1 MQQVKYGLRR
11 SPHPNALLATSLLP
25 LLCHPALPGA
35 AVNCLQ
41 ASARQLPDGGLALRF
56 QLRGKPDDLR
66 IPPPQQPAAVD
77 GLWQTTCCEA
87 FIAAVDA
94 PDYREF
100 NFSPSGQW
108 AAYRFDA
115 YRERDTH
122 FVPASA
128 PRIAFAL
135 LPDGFQLDVELA
147 AALLPAPGP
156 LNLSFTAVIEAAD
169 GSKSYW
175 ALAHAAEQPD
185 FHHRQSF
192 TLTLN
197 TAQP

>member
-1 MQQVKYGLRR
+1 M
-11 SPHPNALLATSLLP
+11 LP
-25 LLCHPALPGA
+25 LLCHPTLSSA
-35 AVNCLQ
+35 AITGLET
-41 ASARQLPDGGLALRF
+41 SATPLPDGGLALRF
-56 QLRGKPDDLR
+56 HLHGEPGDLCLPAAK
-66 IPPPQQPAAVD
+66 IPAAVD

-108 AAYRFDA
+108 ANYRFSA
-115 YRERDTH
+115 YRERDMG
-122 FVPASA
+122 FIPPGA
-128 PRIAFAL
+128 PRVAFAL
-135 LPDGFQLDVELA
+135 LPDGFQLDVELGA
-147 AALLPAPGP
+147 AMLPTPGP
-156 LNLSFTAVIEAAD
+156 LNISLSAVIETTD
-169 GSKSYW
+169 GGKSYW
-175 ALAHAAEQPD
+175 ALSHAAEQPD

>member
-1 MQQVKYGLRR
+1 M
-11 SPHPNALLATSLLP
+11 LP
-25 LLCHPALPGA
+25 LLCHPTLSSA
-35 AVNCLQ
+35 AITGLET
-41 ASARQLPDGGLALRF
+41 SATPLPDGGLALRF
-56 QLRGKPDDLR
+56 QLHGKPGDLR
-66 IPPPQQPAAVD
+66 LPPPQQPAAVD

-115 YRERDTH
+115 YRERDMH

-135 LPDGFQLDVELA
+135 LPDGFRLDVELA

-156 LNLSFTAVIEAAD
+156 LNLSLTAVIEAAD